1 MSNEKN
7 RYQIIYEFNTLKNG
21 NHRSKRDK
29 RQNPEYIISKLQKQ
43 VKFLRSRVDVL
54 NMDMSSLDA
63 ECSDLYRENEMLTK
77 KVQDVEILPR
87 TWRKVPDSDGWKE
100 SCALDVEVA
109 LGLFKKCPLDG
120 NGVHPR
126 CMNLFDGICKS
137 STGLC
142 SSAKK
147 HVD

>member
-1 MSNEKN
+1 MNNEKN
-7 RYQIIYEFNTLKNG
+7 RWQIIYEFKTPKNG
-21 NHRSKRDK
+21 KHRDK
-29 RQNPEYIISKLQKQ
+29 RQNPEYTISKLQKQ
-43 VKFLRSRVDVL
+43 VKFLRSRVEAL
-54 NMDMSSLDA
+54 NMDLSSLDA
-63 ECSDLYRENEMLTK
+63 ECSDLYRENQTLTK
-77 KVQDVEILPR
+77 RVQDVEILPK

-147 HVD
+147 HIG